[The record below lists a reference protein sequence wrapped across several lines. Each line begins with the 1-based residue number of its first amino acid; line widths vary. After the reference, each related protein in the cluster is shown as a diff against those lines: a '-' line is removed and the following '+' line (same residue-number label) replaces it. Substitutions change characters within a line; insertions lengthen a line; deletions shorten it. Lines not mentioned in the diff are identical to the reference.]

1 MNTNQNIQNIIFS
14 LQESKTHIR
23 LFTKVHTVSVV
34 VFVQRPV
41 KSYLLSKLSIL
52 ADITCPRYL
61 AQRIIG

>member
-1 MNTNQNIQNIIFS
+1 MNTKQNIKNIIFS
-14 LQESKTHIR
+14 LPESKTRIR

-52 ADITCPRYL
+52 ADITCLRYL

>member
-1 MNTNQNIQNIIFS
+1 MNTKQNIKKINIS
-14 LQESKTHIR
+14 LPESKTHIR

-52 ADITCPRYL
+52 ADITCLRYL